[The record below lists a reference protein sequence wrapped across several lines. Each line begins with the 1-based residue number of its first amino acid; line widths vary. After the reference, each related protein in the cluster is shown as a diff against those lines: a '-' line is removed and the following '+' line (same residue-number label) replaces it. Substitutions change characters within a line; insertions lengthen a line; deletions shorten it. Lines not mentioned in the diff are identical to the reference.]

1 MNLTASLLLDIVLA
15 LLLVWSV
22 VQGFRRGFILTLC
35 SLLAVFIALAGGWYL
50 ASHYAVP
57 VQETLEPIIIQRMV
71 PDRPEEA
78 LDHSGDAQS
87 LAESVQEQVENAA
100 QAAQDAVI
108 VQQAKAVAALTAKV
122 LMFLAGFVG
131 VLLIWLLLCHAL
143 DLVAKLPG
151 LNFLNRAMGAVLG
164 LIKGL
169 ILLLV
174 LRWLLCDALHLIPE
188 QVAEGSY
195 VLSFLSTFLAV
206 PDTIQQWRP

>member
-50 ASHYAVP
+50 ASHYADP
-57 VQETLEPIIIQRMV
+57 VQETLEPVIIRRMV
-71 PDRPEEA
+71 PDRPEESM
-78 LDHSGDAQS
+78 DQSGDAQP

-100 QAAQDAVI
+100 QAAQNALI
-108 VQQAKAVAALTAKV
+108 VQQAKAIAALTAKV

-195 VLSFLSTFLAV
+195 VLSFLPTFLAV

>member
-50 ASHYAVP
+50 ASHYADP
-57 VQETLEPIIIQRMV
+57 VQETLEPVIIRRMV
-71 PDRPEEA
+71 PDHPEESM
-78 LDHSGDAQS
+78 DQSGDAQP

-100 QAAQDAVI
+100 QAAQNALI
-108 VQQAKAVAALTAKV
+108 VQQAKALAALTAKV

-164 LIKGL
+164 LVKGL

-174 LRWLLCDALHLIPE
+174 LQWLLCDALHLIPE
-188 QVAEGSY
+188 QIAEGSY
-195 VLSFLSTFLAV
+195 VLSFLSSVLAI
-206 PDTIQQWRP
+206 PDTIQQ

>member
-50 ASHYAVP
+50 STHYSEP
-57 VQETLEPIIIQRMV
+57 VQEALEPMIIRRMV

-78 LDHSGDAQS
+78 QDQYGDTSS
-87 LAESVQEQVENAA
+87 LAESVQTQMEHAA
-100 QAAQDAVI
+100 QSAQNALI
-108 VQQAKAVAALTAKV
+108 VQQAKVLAALTAKV

-131 VLLIWLLLCHAL
+131 VLVIWLLLCHAL

-164 LIKGL
+164 LVKGL

-174 LRWLLCDALHLIPE
+174 LQWLLCDALHLIPE
-188 QVAEGSY
+188 QIADGSH
-195 VLSFLSTFLAV
+195 VLSFLSAFLAV
-206 PDTIQQWRP
+206 PDLIRLWRP

>member
-22 VQGFRRGFILTLC
+22 VQGFRRGFILTLW

-50 ASHYAVP
+50 ASHYAEP
-57 VQETLEPIIIQRMV
+57 VQEILEPIIIRRMV

-78 LDHSGDAQS
+78 VDQSGDALS
-87 LAESVQEQVENAA
+87 LAASVQEQVENAA
-100 QAAQDAVI
+100 QAAQNAVI
-108 VQQAKAVAALTAKV
+108 LQQAKALAALTAKV

-151 LNFLNRAMGAVLG
+151 LNFLNKAMGAVLG

-174 LRWLLCDALHLIPE
+174 LRWLLCDAVHLIPE

-195 VLSFLSTFLAV
+195 VLSFLSSILTV
-206 PDTIQQWRP
+206 PDSIQLWRT